1 MTAEPGAMPGPGA
14 TGGAGP
20 VRAMRSYL
28 VGKRLFDMSLG
39 VLLLLLCLPAL
50 LPAAALVRLSG
61 PGPVLFRQTR
71 VGLHERPFTMLKL
84 RTMRTGC
91 DDAGQRDF
99 NARELRGALDGREHG
114 GVFKP
119 AGDPRITPVGRILR
133 RYSIDEIP
141 QLLNVLKG
149 DMSLVGPRP
158 SLPWEVELYT
168 REQRR
173 RHECLPGLTG
183 LWQVSGRNRLPMPE
197 MLDLDLAYLRSRS
210 FLLDLRILART
221 PRAVLSGDE
230 TR

>member
-1 MTAEPGAMPGPGA
+1 
-14 TGGAGP
+14 
-20 VRAMRSYL
+20 MRSYL
-28 VGKRLFDMSLG
+28 VGKRILDVSLG
-39 VLLLLLCLPAL
+39 AVLLLLCLPVL
-50 LPAAALVRLSG
+50 LPAAVLVRLSG

-84 RTMRTGC
+84 RTMHTGC

-99 NARELRGALDGREHG
+99 NTRELQGTLDGGEHG

-119 AGDPRITPVGRILR
+119 TADPRITPVGRILR

-168 REQRR
+168 CEQRR

-183 LWQVSGRNRLPMPE
+183 LWQVSGRNRLSMPE